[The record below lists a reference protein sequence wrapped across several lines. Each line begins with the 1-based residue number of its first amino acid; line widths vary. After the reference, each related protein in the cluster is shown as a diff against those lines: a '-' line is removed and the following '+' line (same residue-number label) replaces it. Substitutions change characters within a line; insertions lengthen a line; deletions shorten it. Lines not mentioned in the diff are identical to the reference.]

1 MNETKIKQL
10 LNQIELGIKNF
21 AQIDYI
27 KAHGGGNSFRDL
39 DVQLSPA
46 ETKPIFEMVA
56 EILRSK
62 LAAN

>member
-1 MNETKIKQL
+1 M
-10 LNQIELGIKNF
+10 
-21 AQIDYI
+21 QIDYI